1 MATNNRNSST
11 ESDYTFDQE
20 ENEASYYTTKR
31 LFPNSYQEKAAK
43 NKMYKFKKLVNKWST
58 ISIKEDRIEPLNTRR
73 NLNVIINKFSFSL
86 IFLGHSN
93 NFFCIF
99 FTEN

>member
-1 MATNNRNSST
+1 MKCTTLKETLGCMNMATNNRNSST

-20 ENEASYYTTKR
+20 ENEASYYATKR
-31 LFPNSYQEKAAK
+31 LFPKSYQEKAGK

-73 NLNVIINKFSFSL
+73 NLNVIINKFSF
-86 IFLGHSN
+86 
-93 NFFCIF
+93 
-99 FTEN
+99 